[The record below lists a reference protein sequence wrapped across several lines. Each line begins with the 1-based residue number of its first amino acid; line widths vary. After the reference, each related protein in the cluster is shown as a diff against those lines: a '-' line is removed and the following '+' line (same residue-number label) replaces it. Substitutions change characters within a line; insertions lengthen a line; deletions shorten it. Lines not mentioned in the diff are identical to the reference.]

1 MLETIAYVSIGFA
14 SVSAF
19 LSVTSLLIHYAKRA
33 ENPQLTPVY
42 AAIDSLRLAQADL
55 VDKVEHWQKR
65 DRARRVRE
73 QVDPDVVQQPLPQLV
88 PPGGDL
94 KHQVRDVARAKGIIR

>member
-1 MLETIAYVSIGFA
+1 LLESIAYVSIGFA

-19 LSVTSLLIHYAKRA
+19 LSVTSLLLHYAKRA

-42 AAIDSLRLAQADL
+42 AAIEALRLSLADV
-55 VDKVEHWQKR
+55 VDRVEHWQKR

-73 QVDPDVVQQPLPQLV
+73 QIEPEQQPPIGPVALPV
-88 PPGGDL
+88 AEL
-94 KHQVRDVARAKGIIR
+94 KAQVRNAARSQGIIR